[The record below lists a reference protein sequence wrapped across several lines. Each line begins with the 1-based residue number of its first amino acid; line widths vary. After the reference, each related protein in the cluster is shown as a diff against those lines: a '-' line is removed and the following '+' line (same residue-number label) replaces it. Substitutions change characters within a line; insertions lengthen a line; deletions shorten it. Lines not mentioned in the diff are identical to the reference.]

1 MYWPDRRYV
10 GYISYVGYVGY
21 MYVTGTLYI
30 TCNDFTRVTCNV
42 PVTDV
47 TDVTDTWLHGPDRAS
62 TWSWR
67 GKPNNGWLPARI
79 LEHLSAQSRYFVMI
93 CNEYHYRCHASS
105 RHGWRYV
112 AHARSTRDRVRV
124 GTAYQWATGAVVVHW
139 EDMGRLP
146 FPASSESPGR
156 SATSWVTRAADQVS
170 RAGRLRGYRQIHE
183 ARSCQRLGAS
193 FRCAWAPPSSRS
205 YVMVSSLGRGQ
216 PPRDPHA
223 TMARGSDSMHPSC
236 QRVTDVQ
243 ARAHVAL
250 DARVLRE

>member
-1 MYWPDRRYV
+1 MLAGTILAADACSRNTTARHCSQM
-10 GYISYVGYVGY
+10 SYRPPSEQAR
-21 MYVTGTLYI
+21 TG
-30 TCNDFTRVTCNV
+30 
-42 PVTDV
+42 
-47 TDVTDTWLHGPDRAS
+47 AS
-62 TWSWR
+62 
-67 GKPNNGWLPARI
+67 GA
-79 LEHLSAQSRYFVMI
+79 
-93 CNEYHYRCHASS
+93 
-105 RHGWRYV
+105 
-112 AHARSTRDRVRV
+112 RVRSPTRALRGTREIDAGSRARRHRLSV
-124 GTAYQWATGAVVVHW
+124 GHPDAAVVHW

-183 ARSCQRLGAS
+183 ARFCQRLGAS